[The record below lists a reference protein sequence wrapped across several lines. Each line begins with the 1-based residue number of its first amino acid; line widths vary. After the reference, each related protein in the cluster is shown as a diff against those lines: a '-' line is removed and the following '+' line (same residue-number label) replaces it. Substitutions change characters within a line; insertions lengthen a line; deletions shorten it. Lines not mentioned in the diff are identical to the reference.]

1 MKKAIIVLLS
11 VLLVISLTSCNQQDK
26 AAEMV
31 SNYEKFT
38 TGLAICKGAAD
49 ACRRTMDST
58 TSETKTLKTGD
69 IHKGS
74 LKYSIEARNGY
85 PFGILNSPTV
95 TSVSGN
101 VTGTRSEVTFE
112 NVKVESTYT
121 FNSDYRAVKDGE
133 TRNDT
138 LTLSGSYSDKENI
151 DGDEASMTIE
161 CNDLKVN
168 GTVYN
173 LSCRIVVGDSE
184 TWIFTDAKI
193 DGKDVSLALLNAAR
207 VDVSSK

>member
-49 ACRRTMDST
+49 ACRRSMS
-58 TSETKTLKTGD
+58 SESATKTLNEGN

-95 TSVSGN
+95 TSVSGT
-101 VTGTRSEVTFE
+101 VTGTSSEATFK

-121 FNSDYRAVKDGE
+121 FNSDYRAVNDGE

-138 LTLSGSYSDKENI
+138 LTLSGSYSYNENI
-151 DGDEASMTIE
+151 DGDEISVTIE

-168 GTVYN
+168 ETVYN

>member
-31 SNYEKFT
+31 SDYEKFT

-49 ACRRTMDST
+49 ACRKNMSSESATRTLD
-58 TSETKTLKTGD
+58 END

-95 TSVSGN
+95 TSVSGT

>member
-31 SNYEKFT
+31 SDYEKFT

-49 ACRRTMDST
+49 ACRRTTDKT

-69 IHKGS
+69 IKTSS

-95 TSVSGN
+95 TSVSGT

-121 FNSDYRAVKDGE
+121 FNSDYRAVNDGE

-138 LTLSGSYSDKENI
+138 LTLSGSYSYKENE
-151 DGDEASMTIE
+151 DGSFTIE
-161 CNDLKVN
+161 CSDLNVN
-168 GTVYN
+168 ETVYN
-173 LSCRIVVGDSE
+173 LSCTGVLDEVRESI
-184 TWIFTDAKI
+184 IFTDAKI
-193 DGKDVSLALLNAAR
+193 DGKDVSLSFLNAAR